1 MKKKITL
8 YLIITG
14 VAILMTIACML
25 IMNHNPVR
33 SKKNKSERLNTSF
46 GGSIRYGNYI
56 SPTEIRDTTLRL
68 KRDTI
73 IDFQWIFRQL
83 YPLQHIGRENIDCGD
98 AYIGKLLLYYTNEKH
113 GRYINCD
120 SINNYIKDVPTDT
133 IFLKETI
140 SQDNSYGIYFWH
152 RLDSV
157 YTVTMKK
164 DRLWHLVSFNAE
176 KNYTYRY
183 IDLWMK
189 ALLKDLGRNEL
200 PPYPNKTTNPYSICA
215 TRIILTPDSVFMDM
229 FKFYRPYA
237 LEEFYKDYR

>member
-46 GGSIRYGNYI
+46 GGSIRYGTYI
-56 SPTEIRDTTLRL
+56 SPP
-68 KRDTI
+68 
-73 IDFQWIFRQL
+73 FSS
-83 YPLQHIGRENIDCGD
+83 QHIGRENIDCGD
-98 AYIGKLLLYYTNEKH
+98 AYIGKLLLYNTNEKH